1 MTSDPER
8 PCLICE
14 QEEADDALSVFCEDD
29 GWSAGV
35 VPGYDVPGWVVLRIR
50 RHAEGMDGLTD
61 AELAAFGRRARDL
74 IAAVRAVTGAAAT
87 YLMVFGEANPH
98 FHALITPRT
107 ADVPA
112 ERRTGDILKLRLS
125 HADLAGATTLV
136 PVLRTAYQR
145 ARGQGGEQYGGGRS
159 TASGQDPVHAAVY
172 EAEELRTKAMVARDI
187 ATLTALLDDD
197 CRYVHSSGAV
207 DTKASYLA
215 KLQAG
220 QIGYSWVR
228 CLDQLVTEAGTA
240 VAVSHRMEAE
250 LVLSGV
256 RRPYQSRA
264 VTLWRRTPQGLRLA
278 YFQATALPE

>member
-1 MTSDPER
+1 MTSDPQR

-14 QEEADDALSVFCEDD
+14 QEDADDALSVFCEDD
-29 GWSAGV
+29 GWAAGI

-50 RHAEGMDGLTD
+50 RHAEGLEGLTD

-74 IAAVRAVTGAAAT
+74 MAAVRAVTGAAAT

-107 ADVPA
+107 ADVPVQM
-112 ERRTGDILKLRLS
+112 RTGDILKLRLS
-125 HADLAGATTLV
+125 HADLAGATTMV
-136 PVLRTAYQR
+136 PVLQAAYRR
-145 ARGQGGEQYGGGRS
+145 ACGQTES
-159 TASGQDPVHAAVY
+159 DHTTASSQDPAHTAVY
-172 EAEELRTKAMVARDI
+172 DAEKLRTKAMVAGDI
-187 ATLTALLDDD
+187 TTLAALLDDD

-207 DTKASYLA
+207 DTKASYLK

-220 QIGYSWVR
+220 EIGYSWIR
-228 CLDQLVTEAGTA
+228 SLDQLIIEVGAA
-240 VAVSHRMEAE
+240 VAVSHRMEAQ

-256 RRPYQSRA
+256 PRPYQSRA
-264 VTLWRRTPQGLRLA
+264 VTLWRRTPLGLRLA

>member
-1 MTSDPER
+1 VRPASRER

-14 QEEADDALSVFCEDD
+14 QEDAADPALSVFCEDD
-29 GWSAGV
+29 GWAAGV

-50 RHAEGMDGLTD
+50 RHAEGLDALTD

-74 IAAVRAVTGAAAT
+74 VAAVRAVTGAAAT

-107 ADVPA
+107 ADIPV
-112 ERRTGDILKLRLS
+112 ELRTGDILKLRLS
-125 HADLAGATTLV
+125 RADLARATAMV
-136 PVLRTAYQR
+136 PVLRAAYQ
-145 ARGQGGEQYGGGRS
+145 Q
-159 TASGQDPVHAAVY
+159 ASGPAGSEHATTGRQDPAHAAVH
-172 EAEELRTKAMVARDI
+172 EAEELRTKAMVAGDI

-220 QIGYSWVR
+220 EIGYSWIR
-228 CLDQLVTEAGTA
+228 TPDQRFVEVAGA
-240 VAVSHRMEAE
+240 VGVSHRMEAE
-250 LVLSGV
+250 LVLAGV
-256 RRPYQSRA
+256 PRPYQSRA
-264 VTLWRRTPQGLRLA
+264 FSLWRGTPQGLRLA